1 MLLKNKWITGEINVE
16 IKIYPDS
23 PNLNQYYEK
32 CTGWVPDRII
42 LWEGWFSLDK
52 NLEELLKRISSQLS
66 FSGV

>member
-32 CTGWVPDRII
+32 CTR
-42 LWEGWFSLDK
+42 
-52 NLEELLKRISSQLS
+52 
-66 FSGV
+66 